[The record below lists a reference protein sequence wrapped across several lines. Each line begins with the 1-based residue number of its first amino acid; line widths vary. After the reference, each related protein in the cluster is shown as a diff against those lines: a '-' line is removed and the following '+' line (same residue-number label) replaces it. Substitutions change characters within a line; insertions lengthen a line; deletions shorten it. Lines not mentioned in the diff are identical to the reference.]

1 MILLFIKNLIFLI
14 KLIFFSLKTLPRD
27 LKGLALR
34 SRIDKNTAKWL
45 KEGLTVAKQFR
56 KNVLKHPN
64 KAAIIFENKTWTFQE
79 VII

>member
-1 MILLFIKNLIFLI
+1 MIYKLISKILLLI
-14 KLIFFSLKTLPRD
+14 KIIILTFKTFPRD
-27 LKGLALR
+27 IKGLLVR
-34 SRIDKNTAKWL
+34 SRLEKSTEKWI
-45 KEGLTVAKQFR
+45 KEGLTLAKQFR